1 MAGFQSPSFSKNFP
15 PQTHSP
21 LREFTVGAPE
31 EPLQQAPTQYANTP
45 PSVQAPPTPQVQQ
58 SIKQARQEKLTAA
71 DRISDTGKRRIE
83 LLAQIGRLTKDVK
96 IGDCTF
102 TLRTL
107 KAREMEAAMLAT
119 VRSAEFNIEASY
131 ETRRQQL
138 ARAIAKVDG
147 AEMDEVL
154 ESNTIDAKLN
164 MMEEMEEIVVSKLW
178 DTFVL
183 LQNEAKEKYGINT
196 EAQAKEV
203 VEDLKK

>member
-1 MAGFQSPSFSKNFP
+1 MAGFQSPSFTKNFP
-15 PQTHSP
+15 PQAQPT

-31 EPLQQAPTQYANTP
+31 ESHAQPQQAVSP
-45 PSVQAPPTPQVQQ
+45 PQVQQ
-58 SIKQARQEKLTAA
+58 TLKQARQEKLTAA

-83 LLAQIGRLTKDVK
+83 LLAQIGRLTKEVK
-96 IGDCTF
+96 IGEYTF

-107 KAREMEAAMLAT
+107 KAWEMEAAMLAT

-138 ARAIAKVDG
+138 ARSIAKIDG
-147 AEMDEVL
+147 TDMEEVL
-154 ESNTIDAKLN
+154 ETNTIDAKLN
-164 MMEEMEEIVVSKLW
+164 LIEEMEEIVVSKLW